1 VLERVLIGPLS
12 SVLVRPVAALLPL
25 PPRLCPLRFLCPS
38 INRIFPPQKTLSCV
52 YNRILSHGFIIQL
65 IVIVGSELLEADP
78 SVVVRVNPIHKSLR
92 PRLVVLWEGCLELF
106 DGEKTVVVR
115 VGTVFKELL
124 PCGLLWPPQ
133 PLFIS
138 CALRTDVVVAE
149 EAVEPVVAV
158 VGLGEELVAGGTYV
172 TVPRPL
178 HFWPEPELFSTLTE
192 DVKRLWHCFQ
202 HCLPAC
208 RVGAHPAMVSVVPQ
222 KVVDLRLAKIAQCL
236 SFLCSS
242 WT

>member
-1 VLERVLIGPLS
+1 M
-12 SVLVRPVAALLPL
+12 
-25 PPRLCPLRFLCPS
+25 
-38 INRIFPPQKTLSCV
+38 
-52 YNRILSHGFIIQL
+52 
-65 IVIVGSELLEADP
+65 
-78 SVVVRVNPIHKSLR
+78 
-92 PRLVVLWEGCLELF
+92 LWEGCLELF

-158 VGLGEELVAGGTYV
+158 VGLGEDLAAGGTCV

-178 HFWPEPELFSTLTE
+178 PASEPDYL
-192 DVKRLWHCFQ
+192 
-202 HCLPAC
+202 
-208 RVGAHPAMVSVVPQ
+208 
-222 KVVDLRLAKIAQCL
+222 
-236 SFLCSS
+236 
-242 WT
+242 